1 MIFTPEPM
9 PRARSTGD
17 LEGLMSKLA
26 TEVETIWR
34 APDAADAS
42 QRRSPLERCGLHRA
56 HVAALRFLE
65 ALVPRRALPPS
76 PADKIDWPRF
86 PLF

>member
-1 MIFTPEPM
+1 
-9 PRARSTGD
+9 
-17 LEGLMSKLA
+17 MSKVA

-34 APDAADAS
+34 APDAAGAS
-42 QRRSPLERCGLHRA
+42 QRRSPLHRFGLHRA
-56 HVAALRFLE
+56 HVAALRFLG
-65 ALVPRRALPPS
+65 ALVPPRALPLS